1 MFRSVQAGRRARSEL
16 LQADRRNRLL
26 ELKNY
31 ESLLEERTTMSGLY
45 VQIKSWQLRED
56 RLENQFRVK
65 IIRERESRCG
75 FGEDEA
81 CDLFYQGWLPTDTIA
96 TEGTETM
103 FANPKY
109 VPHFY
114 PPNELIQ
121 EQRKHT
127 GLARVRLSL
136 CMEHDLQPDENLRV
150 FDTFGQYEEFY
161 TGMGSKQY
169 MRKTVKQMRK
179 SSLFGPYLEHGHR
192 GYMEGCAVVTE
203 LLGLLV
209 SPITVP
215 LQLGYL
221 GAETALEK
229 FWGTL
234 ERCVSNEEGN
244 GAIRSICSVLIRMYD
259 VAGIPQQVSN
269 ALDIT
274 MLNDLQ
280 EYIFERL
287 NPFITP
293 PIWIASVMWNTPRMY
308 YNYYWLDLTRQLPVR
323 RDSCLLRSAEE
334 SIQSEL
340 ASVIAKIE
348 DYETKQKLSNS
359 EGPGPTVS
367 KSKGKI
373 AAMMKAFK
381 KQPSEDDVDFG
392 PDNSWSI
399 VDGECIEETFEKYK
413 YKFCFFNNAK
423 QGNTALGHFL
433 GWGKRDDLV
442 KRQEDQDQD
451 DTAEGSK
458 KKKRA
463 NSKTQWEFP
472 AGYADQH
479 KKDEG
484 YYTRQVLIETI
495 MLSSLVSVM
504 YC

>member
-1 MFRSVQAGRRARSEL
+1 MPRSQTPSDRSSRSLPSAPPGPCMPLGSVLASDTHKSTYQACKASSVSKRNDYNLIASYLDFGDINYCIRLSTNKLHFCDCCDGSDEYDTQAIVNCTNYCNQIIADRRIEALNMFRSVQAGRRARSEL

-259 VAGIPQQVSN
+259 VAGVPQQVSN

-334 SIQSEL
+334 SSEWGL
-340 ASVIAKIE
+340 A
-348 DYETKQKLSNS
+348 TR
-359 EGPGPTVS
+359 
-367 KSKGKI
+367 
-373 AAMMKAFK
+373 KAH
-381 KQPSEDDVDFG
+381 
-392 PDNSWSI
+392 I
-399 VDGECIEETFEKYK
+399 
-413 YKFCFFNNAK
+413 
-423 QGNTALGHFL
+423 
-433 GWGKRDDLV
+433 
-442 KRQEDQDQD
+442 
-451 DTAEGSK
+451 
-458 KKKRA
+458 
-463 NSKTQWEFP
+463 
-472 AGYADQH
+472 
-479 KKDEG
+479 
-484 YYTRQVLIETI
+484 
-495 MLSSLVSVM
+495 
-504 YC
+504 